1 VSGIVLSISDD
12 AAENPAMTPEK
23 GHTMRASPR
32 TAGAIALSSVALLTA
47 LSAGPAQAETP
58 QAAPPR
64 VTSTSGNHCWYEMG
78 SDRSLCAET
87 PDALAVKM
95 YTTYGVVL
103 DERPGEDLPDQVMA
117 PSKKVKQLVKSGRL
131 ARTAGGGAQPM
142 GSTFLLIKGYSEKNY
157 GGYSA
162 NWTQAL
168 SERPC
173 RFAASYP
180 YGQIEYMHNYNFND
194 KMRSYQVASGCRLNV
209 YKDTVFR
216 GNIRGPSG
224 NSTSLGIL
232 DREVSSMSLRY

>member
-1 VSGIVLSISDD
+1 MVLAFGND
-12 AAENPAMTPEK
+12 AERNPAMTPEK
-23 GHTMRASPR
+23 GHTMRVPPR
-32 TAGAIALSSVALLTA
+32 TASAIALGSVVLATALTA
-47 LSAGPAQAETP
+47 GSAQATT
-58 QAAPPR
+58 AATTQPR
-64 VTSTSGNHCWYEMG
+64 TASASGNHCWYEMG
-78 SDRSLCAET
+78 SDRSMCAET

-103 DERPGEDLPDQVMA
+103 DERPGEHLPDQVMA
-117 PSKKVKQLVKSGRL
+117 PSEKVKQLVKSGRL
-131 ARTAGGGAQPM
+131 ARSAGDGAQPM

-157 GGYSA
+157 GGYSV

-173 RFAASYP
+173 RLAASYP